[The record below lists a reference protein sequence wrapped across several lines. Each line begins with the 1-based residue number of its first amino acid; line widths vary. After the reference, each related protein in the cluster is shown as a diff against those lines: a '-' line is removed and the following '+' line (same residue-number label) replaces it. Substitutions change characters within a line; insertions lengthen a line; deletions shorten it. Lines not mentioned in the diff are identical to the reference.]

1 MHRGAPAQAEEPAKK
16 DPAKP
21 AYGKEQRRR
30 RAQLRETVKA
40 LEDELEALAIK
51 IIDLEGDVNDPEV
64 LRDHI
69 RLREVCDALDEARF
83 RQDEALAEWEQA
95 VEEQEAYE
103 AEEAGEA

>member
-1 MHRGAPAQAEEPAKK
+1 M
-16 DPAKP
+16 
-21 AYGKEQRRR
+21 
-30 RAQLRETVKA
+30 
-40 LEDELEALAIK
+40 
-51 IIDLEGDVNDPEV
+51 NDPEV
-64 LRDHI
+64 LRDHL